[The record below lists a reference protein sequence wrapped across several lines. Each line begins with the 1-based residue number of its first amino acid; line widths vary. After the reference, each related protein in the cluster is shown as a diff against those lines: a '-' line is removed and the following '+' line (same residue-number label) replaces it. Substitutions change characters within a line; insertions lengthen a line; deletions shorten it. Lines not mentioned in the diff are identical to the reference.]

1 MASIPTSKGI
11 QMRDRIF
18 VLPNLVLW
26 ASVWLLAI
34 FSDLE
39 DAFLVVPFC
48 ILFLVMSAFLVYDLK
63 KKSGWPAAVRPLW
76 NSTPINRY
84 LLLVVLIIVISV
96 LWFVSMYYTNL
107 SWLGWNTIAAFNL
120 AFSYTIIPTSSIQMN
135 ERT

>member
-1 MASIPTSKGI
+1 MASIPTSKKI

-18 VLPNLVLW
+18 VLPNLILW

-34 FSDLE
+34 FSDLV

-48 ILFLVMSAFLVYDLK
+48 ILFFAMFAFLIYDLK
-63 KKSGWPAAVRPLW
+63 KNNGWSATVRPLW
-76 NSTPINRY
+76 NGAPVKRCF
-84 LLLVVLIIVISV
+84 VFVALIIVISV

-120 AFSYTIIPTSSIQMN
+120 IFSYIIVPTSLVQMT
-135 ERT
+135 EET